1 MTYKL
6 SNWKIFN
13 NEQIVDTNLLKQKL
27 NKSEFIN
34 KIKRNRDK
42 YFEDG
47 FDMHNHN
54 NNLLEYCVDEKFNK
68 LWFDIDKI
76 KIEIND
82 LQNAL
87 TEFFDLIDEVFG
99 KKLNRKSYY
108 IFYKKLPNKSYTHSL
123 RIINWYYKISYQDN
137 ENLSRTLLEKSNKSI
152 IA

>member
-76 KIEIND
+76 KIEIN
-82 LQNAL
+82 
-87 TEFFDLIDEVFG
+87 
-99 KKLNRKSYY
+99 
-108 IFYKKLPNKSYTHSL
+108 NKPIY
-123 RIINWYYKISYQDN
+123 
-137 ENLSRTLLEKSNKSI
+137 E
-152 IA
+152 A